1 MARADR
7 TGKRKSREIFRTR
20 VPDLGYYFIKREEPY
35 GNFRRAKNSDGH
47 LVSRDGKGRAGQH
60 HSYFMIRACIP
71 ASMESWLRTMAQLG
85 AGRSA
90 HFL

>member
-47 LVSRDGKGRAGQH
+47 LV
-60 HSYFMIRACIP
+60 
-71 ASMESWLRTMAQLG
+71 
-85 AGRSA
+85 
-90 HFL
+90 